1 MPPAIEERR
10 PPITPQLAVRVALL
24 GGFAFVLFAI
34 VFFRL
39 WFLQVL
45 TGQDYV
51 SQARDNRVR
60 KVRIEAPRGDI
71 VDRNDRKLVETQVAP
86 VVQISPDALPKS
98 VLAEA
103 DRFRVARSKAENARL
118 AADDQLKALERDM
131 REAGRKHV
139 TPAQR
144 HQRKK
149 LAKAAAVAR
158 PVPVPPL
165 PASATSLHAL
175 YQRLGRVI
183 GVKPKTI
190 NSRIVQGIADT
201 PYSNITIKTLAGNRA
216 AYDYLLERKDRFPG
230 VVVEK
235 RYLRQYPF
243 KTLGAQL
250 FGTVNEISPQQR
262 KEKRYK
268 GVALGTRVGQ
278 SGLEEHYDP
287 YLRGKDGY
295 TRVVVNSTG
304 NRDESQTTTRKD
316 PTQGER
322 LQLTLDLGLQRA
334 ANNAMAKAI
343 SYASVNQAKAGAF
356 VAMDPTNGA
365 ILALGSYP
373 SFDAN
378 ILAKPISQH
387 TYDRLTSQAN
397 GAPLF
402 NRAISATYPTGSIFK
417 PITAMAALTNG
428 IITPSSVIVDTG
440 SYKLGTQTYQNAKG
454 ASFGAL
460 NLTQAI
466 KVSSDIFFF
475 QLGAKADAK
484 GPIIQ
489 QWARRLG
496 LGRPTGIDVP
506 GEFGGLVPDRRW
518 RDAAYQRYLRCA
530 KKAKVTPGS
539 TQALYACGGIERPW
553 TPGDN
558 VNLAVGQGDL
568 QATPLQM
575 ATVYSTLVN
584 GGTVVKPHLGNAI
597 QDGAGRL
604 IEQLRTP
611 PRRHVDLPAAD
622 RSAIMQGL
630 HEAATQPGGTSADIF
645 HGYPYPIYGK
655 TGTAERAPNPDQA
668 WYAVYVDAPTKPIV
682 IVTTVERGGFGAESA
697 APAAC
702 LMLNEWLG
710 LKRSC
715 MPGANQS
722 R

>member
-1 MPPAIEERR
+1 VPPAIEERR
-10 PPITPQLAVRVALL
+10 PPITPQLAVRVAVL

-51 SQARDNRVR
+51 SQARENRQR

-71 VDRNDRKLVETQVAP
+71 VDRNDRKLVVTRVAP
-86 VVQISPDALPKS
+86 VVQISPDALPAS
-98 VLAEA
+98 VLKEA
-103 DRFRVARSKAENARL
+103 DRFRIARGRAEAARL
-118 AADDQLKALERDM
+118 AADDQLKGLERDM
-131 REAGRKHV
+131 REAGPKHV
-139 TPAQR
+139 TAAQR
-144 HQRKK
+144 HQRTR
-149 LAKAAAVAR
+149 LTKAAATAR
-158 PVPVPPL
+158 PVAVPPL
-165 PASATSLHAL
+165 PADAA
-175 YQRLGRVI
+175 RLGRLYARLGKVI
-183 GVKPKTI
+183 GVKPSTI
-190 NSRIVQGIADT
+190 HSRIVQGIADT
-201 PYSNITIKTLAGNRA
+201 PYSNITIRTLAGNRA
-216 AYDYLLERKDRFPG
+216 AFDYLLERKDRFPG

-243 KTLGAQL
+243 KTLAAQL
-250 FGTVNEISPQQR
+250 FGTVSEISPAQR

-268 GVALGTRVGQ
+268 GVGLGTRVGQ
-278 SGLEEHYDP
+278 SGLEEHYDS

-304 NRDESQTTTRKD
+304 NRDGSQSTTRRD

-334 ANNAMAKAI
+334 ASGAMAKAI
-343 SYASVNQAKAGAF
+343 GYASANGAKAGAY

-378 ILAKPISQH
+378 VLAKPISQG

-417 PITAMAALTNG
+417 PITAMAALTSG
-428 IITPSSVIVDTG
+428 IISPSSVIVDTG
-440 SYKLGTQTYQNAKG
+440 SFKLGTQTYQNAKG
-454 ASFGAL
+454 ASYGAL

-475 QLGAKADAK
+475 ELGAKADAK
-484 GPIIQ
+484 GPVIQ

-496 LGRPTGIDVP
+496 LGRPTGIDLP
-506 GEFGGLVPDRRW
+506 GEFGGLVPDRQW
-518 RDAAYQRYLRCA
+518 RDTAYKQYVRCTR
-530 KKAKVTPGS
+530 KAKVTPGT

-584 GGTVVKPHLGNAI
+584 GGTVVRPHLGNAV

-604 IEQLRTP
+604 VEQLRTP
-611 PRRHVDLPAAD
+611 ARRKVDVPAAD

-630 HEAATQPGGTSADIF
+630 HLAATSPGGTSADIF

-702 LMLNEWLG
+702 LMLNAWLG
-710 LKRSC
+710 LKRTC
-715 MPGANQS
+715 TPGASQT